1 MAMKLLPYLKAHR
14 WRIAWALLQV
24 LLIAGFELLKPWP
37 LQIVIDNALGG
48 KPFPIA
54 ALSSSPVK
62 LLLLACVGMVVVHFG
77 AGVLT
82 LLHNYTAI
90 RIGQDMVND
99 LRGALYAHLQR
110 LSLAFHSRQRVG
122 DLLYRITADSFAV
135 QTMIMNGA
143 LPILSALVL
152 LAGMLVVLFPLDPT
166 LTVLALTV
174 VPVLFA
180 LIALFN
186 RKIVEIAGDVRTT
199 ESRVYSLVQW
209 AMSSIK
215 LVQAFTKEEE
225 EHRRF
230 MGASRESLQATLR
243 LYSWQT
249 LYSGTVNLVI
259 AAGTAIVVFA
269 GAQAVISGTLSI
281 GQLIVFISYLAQLY
295 APINQIT
302 QSWGLIAGARVG
314 ARKIFEILDT
324 EPDLKDGTRN
334 FPPSGARGEVAWS
347 GVDFRYRADT
357 PILTGIELKV
367 PAGTKI
373 AVVGPTGAGKS
384 TLLGLLP
391 RFYDPSAGSVAIDGV
406 DVREY
411 TLRSLR
417 SQIAMVLQPP
427 LIFPLSVRDNIAYGR
442 PGADD
447 AAIEQAARLAQVD
460 DLIASLPAGY
470 DTLLGESGAALSEGE
485 KQRITIARA
494 LLRDAPILILDE
506 PTSALDV
513 TTEALVMAGIER
525 LMVGRTT
532 FIIAHR
538 LSTVRRCDRIL
549 VLHGGAIVEQGT
561 LSELLRL
568 NGFFAEYYRTQFAP
582 EEEHDRAGRASG
594 LKSFR
599 GFGETSDRH
608 HKPFPRV
615 PEIVLNTGLTPTL
628 ISHSPSTA

>member
-1 MAMKLLPYLKAHR
+1 LSNPSPIPTHMAAKFLPYLKAHR

-48 KPFPIA
+48 KPFPIV
-54 ALSSSPVK
+54 ALSSSPLK
-62 LLLLACVGMVVVHFG
+62 LLLLACLGMVVVHFG

-152 LAGMLVVLFPLDPT
+152 LAGMLVILFPLDPT

-230 MGASRESLQATLR
+230 MGASRESLRATLR

-249 LYSGTVNLVI
+249 LYSATVNLVI

-281 GQLIVFISYLAQLY
+281 GQLIVFISYLGQLY

-324 EPDLKDGTRN
+324 EPDLKDGARN
-334 FPPSGARGEVAWS
+334 FPPSGARGEVTWS
-347 GVDFRYRADT
+347 SVDFCYRADT

-367 PAGTKI
+367 PAGAKI

-391 RFYDPSAGSVAIDGV
+391 RFYDPSGGSVAIDGV

-417 SQIAMVLQPP
+417 GQIAMVLQPP

-470 DTLLGESGAALSEGE
+470 DTLLGESGTALSEGE

-582 EEEHDRAGRASG
+582 DEEQVG
-594 LKSFR
+594 LK
-599 GFGETSDRH
+599 
-608 HKPFPRV
+608 V
-615 PEIVLNTGLTPTL
+615 
-628 ISHSPSTA
+628 

>member
-1 MAMKLLPYLKAHR
+1 LSRFTIVMKLLPYLKAHR

-24 LLIAGFELLKPWP
+24 LLVAGFELLKPWP

-62 LLLLACVGMVVVHFG
+62 LLLLACVGMVVIHFG

-122 DLLYRITADSFAV
+122 DLLYRLTADSFAV

-143 LPILSALVL
+143 LPILSAFVL

-347 GVDFRYRADT
+347 GVGFRYRADT

-367 PAGTKI
+367 PAGAKI

-391 RFYDPSAGSVAIDGV
+391 RFYDPSAGSVAIDGI

-417 SQIAMVLQPP
+417 NQIAMVLQPP

-447 AAIEQAARLAQVD
+447 RAIEEAARLAQVD

-470 DTLLGESGAALSEGE
+470 DTLLGESGTALSEGE

-494 LLRDAPILILDE
+494 LLRNAPILILDE

-549 VLHGGAIVEQGT
+549 VLHGGTIVEQGT
-561 LSELLRL
+561 LPELLRL
-568 NGFFAEYYRTQFAP
+568 DGFFAEYYRTQFAP
-582 EEEHDRAGRASG
+582 EEEHAEQVG
-594 LKSFR
+594 L
-599 GFGETSDRH
+599 
-608 HKPFPRV
+608 RV
-615 PEIVLNTGLTPTL
+615 
-628 ISHSPSTA
+628 

>member
-1 MAMKLLPYLKAHR
+1 MAKKLLPYLRAHR
-14 WRIAWALLQV
+14 WRIVWALLQV

-54 ALSSSPVK
+54 ALSSSPVQ

-90 RIGQDMVND
+90 CIGQDMVND

-166 LTVLALTV
+166 LTSARADGRSGPFRAYCAVQ
-174 VPVLFA
+174 PK
-180 LIALFN
+180 N
-186 RKIVEIAGDVRTT
+186 RRNRRRRTDDREVACT
-199 ESRVYSLVQW
+199 HSSNGQCHRSNWCRHSR
-209 AMSSIK
+209 
-215 LVQAFTKEEE
+215 KEEE

-249 LYSGTVNLVI
+249 LYSGTINLVI

-314 ARKIFEILDT
+314 ARRIFEILDT
-324 EPDLKDGTRN
+324 EPDLKDGTLN

-391 RFYDPSAGSVAIDGV
+391 RFYDPSAGSVAIDGL

-447 AAIEQAARLAQVD
+447 RQSSRQLD
-460 DLIASLPAGY
+460 WRKS
-470 DTLLGESGAALSEGE
+470 
-485 KQRITIARA
+485 TI
-494 LLRDAPILILDE
+494 
-506 PTSALDV
+506 
-513 TTEALVMAGIER
+513 
-525 LMVGRTT
+525 
-532 FIIAHR
+532 
-538 LSTVRRCDRIL
+538 
-549 VLHGGAIVEQGT
+549 
-561 LSELLRL
+561 
-568 NGFFAEYYRTQFAP
+568 
-582 EEEHDRAGRASG
+582 
-594 LKSFR
+594 
-599 GFGETSDRH
+599 
-608 HKPFPRV
+608 
-615 PEIVLNTGLTPTL
+615 
-628 ISHSPSTA
+628 

>member
-1 MAMKLLPYLKAHR
+1 MAIKLLPYLKQHR

-37 LQIVIDNALGG
+37 LQVVIDNALGG
-48 KPFPIA
+48 KPFAIA
-54 ALSSSPVK
+54 ALSLSPVN
-62 LLLLACVGMVVVHFG
+62 LLVFASVGIVVVHFG
-77 AGVLT
+77 AGALT

-90 RIGQDMVND
+90 RIGQNMVND

-152 LAGMLVVLFPLDPT
+152 LAGMLLVLFPLDPS
-166 LTVLALTV
+166 LTMLSLTV

-180 LIALFN
+180 LISLFN
-186 RKIVEIAGDVRTT
+186 RKIVEVAGDVRTT

-215 LVQAFTKEEE
+215 LVQAFTKEDE

-230 MGASRESLQATLR
+230 MGASHESLQATLR

-249 LYSGTVNLVI
+249 FYSGTVNLVI
-259 AAGTAIVVFA
+259 AGGTALVVFA
-269 GAQAVISGTLSI
+269 GAQAVISGKLSI
-281 GQLIVFISYLAQLY
+281 GQLIVFVSYLAQLY

-314 ARKIFEILDT
+314 ARRIFEILDT
-324 EPDLKDGTRN
+324 EPDLEDGTRN
-334 FPPSGARGEVAWS
+334 FPLSGARGEVAWS
-347 GVDFRYRADT
+347 GVSFRYRPDT
-357 PILTGIELKV
+357 PILVDVDLKV

-391 RFYDPSAGSVAIDGV
+391 RFYDPSAGSVTIDGN

-411 TLRSLR
+411 RLRALR
-417 SQIAMVLQPP
+417 NQIGMVLQPP

-447 AAIEQAARLAQVD
+447 AAIKQAARMARID
-460 DLIASLPAGY
+460 DLIGSLPAGY

-494 LLRDAPILILDE
+494 LLRNAPILILDE

-513 TTEALVMAGIER
+513 TTEALVMAGIEG
-525 LMVGRTT
+525 LMAGRTT

-538 LSTVRRCDRIL
+538 LSTVQRCDRIV
-549 VLHGGAIVEQGT
+549 VLRGGFIAEQGT
-561 LSELLRL
+561 LTELLRL
-568 NGFFAEYYRTQFAP
+568 DGFFAEYYRTQFAP
-582 EEEHDRAGRASG
+582 QEARGDQVKVEVSSRP
-594 LKSFR
+594 KFR
-599 GFGETSDRH
+599 QDVRH
-608 HKPFPRV
+608 RH
-615 PEIVLNTGLTPTL
+615 
-628 ISHSPSTA
+628 